1 MRRVLLLL
9 TVIALCALALPVMP
23 TQGQGRSQEQ
33 DAKFRKVQKPIAG
46 EYIVVLDDDTPAAQ
60 VRTAADRLVGP
71 HGGGVKFIYDS
82 ALKGFSARLTES
94 AAVAIS
100 QSPLVRFV
108 EENGQARVTDTQVNS
123 PNWGLDRI
131 DQRPPVDPTPGAV
144 RVYNYSR
151 TGAGVAA
158 YVLDTG
164 IDMFH
169 PDFGGR
175 ASLVADYI
183 GEGCN
188 DCNGHGTASAG
199 IIGSN
204 TYGVAKG
211 VSLRAVKVCDAGG
224 NCPTDTIIAGVNF
237 VTQQKNASP
246 YTPMVANMSL
256 GGAPS
261 TTLDNAVRNSI
272 SKGVTYVV
280 AAGNDNID
288 AGNVSPARVAQAIT
302 VGATDIFDNR
312 AIFDFGQA
320 SNYGSVLDVFAPG
333 KDTASTFPGG
343 GEVNF
348 GGTSAAAPHVAGV
361 VAQYLQSEPGA
372 APVYTSLTITNNATP
387 FAVINPGP
395 GSPNRLL
402 YSAFEMREP
411 PPSDAVAFHRFIS
424 NGYLYTTVFSQGGNW
439 TYHGIQCYVLTNQS
453 RPGTVPL
460 YRFRNPTT
468 NRYFFTTN
476 YNEGAFQ
483 LRWVYE
489 GPAAVVFA
497 DGSTPGTVPLHRFR
511 GGSGYFYTTNFS
523 EGANAG
529 MIYEGVQCYVFP

>member
-1 MRRVLLLL
+1 
-9 TVIALCALALPVMP
+9 
-23 TQGQGRSQEQ
+23 
-33 DAKFRKVQKPIAG
+33 
-46 EYIVVLDDDTPAAQ
+46 VVLNDDTPAPEVSQ
-60 VRTAADRLVGP
+60 AAEHLAGA
-71 HGGGVKFIYDS
+71 HGGEVKFLYDS
-82 ALKGFSARLTES
+82 ALKGFSARLTE
-94 AAVAIS
+94 AAAEAIS
-100 QSPLVRFV
+100 RSPRVQFV
-108 EENGQARVTDTQVNS
+108 EENALARVTDTQVNS

-131 DQRPPVDPTPGAV
+131 DQRNPVDPTPGAF
-144 RVYNYSR
+144 RSYTYNR

-158 YVLDTG
+158 YVLDSG
-164 IDMFH
+164 IDFNH

-183 GEGCN
+183 GDGCN

-211 VSLRAVKVCDAGG
+211 VTLRGVKVCNAVGG
-224 NCPTDTIIAGVNF
+224 CPTDAIIAGVNF
-237 VTQQKNASP
+237 VSQQKVASP

-256 GGAPS
+256 GGSPS
-261 TTLDNAVRNSI
+261 ASMDSAVRNSI

-280 AAGNDNID
+280 SAGNGNTD
-288 AGNVSPARVAQAIT
+288 ASNVSPARVTQAIT
-302 VGATDIFDNR
+302 VGATDIFDAR
-312 AIFDFGQA
+312 AIFNSFEA
-320 SNYGSVLDVFAPG
+320 SNFGSVLDLFAPG
-333 KDTASTFPGG
+333 KDTPSTFPGG

-372 APVYTSLTITNNATP
+372 APVYTSYYLTLNATP
-387 FAVINPGP
+387 DVVIDPGP

-411 PPSDAVAFHRFIS
+411 PPSDSVAFHRFLS
-424 NGYLYTTVFSQGGNW
+424 NGYLYTTVFTQGANW

-453 RPGTVPL
+453 RPGTIPL
-460 YRFRNPTT
+460 YRFHSPTT
-468 NRYFFTTN
+468 GRYFFTTN
-476 YNEGAFQ
+476 YGEGAYQ
-483 LRWVYE
+483 LRWIYD

-497 DGSTPGTVPLHRFR
+497 DGSTPGTVPLYRFR
-511 GGSGYFYTTNFS
+511 GNAGYFYTTNYS

-529 MIYEGVQCYVFP
+529 MIFEGTQCYVFP